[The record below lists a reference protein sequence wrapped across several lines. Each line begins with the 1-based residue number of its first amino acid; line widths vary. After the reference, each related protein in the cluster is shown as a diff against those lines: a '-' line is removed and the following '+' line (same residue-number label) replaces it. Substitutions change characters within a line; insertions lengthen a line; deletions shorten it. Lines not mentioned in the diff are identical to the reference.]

1 MRYNFTCCSF
11 AILIVCASTTI
22 AFPRGGGG
30 NYTRLRNEI
39 LEYERR
45 LMIGANLSLSDVERA
60 ANKILMKAKQEELHA
75 GFKDPRLFAPAR
87 NFLEAKNDIDG
98 SKVFQLIRHM
108 PKGAVL
114 HSHDTA
120 LVSSD
125 YIYYNV
131 TFRNDLY
138 ACIEKDTV
146 ELRFFRVPDN
156 SCSWE
161 LLKDI
166 RRDPTR
172 GEIVNDMIRK
182 RMSMRCDDPTSS
194 YPNVDRAWHKFIDIF
209 AFVGPLLTYR
219 PVYEDYFLE
228 ALNQL
233 YEDNVMYLELRST
246 LPTLYDFDATTKYKP
261 RDLVGIYR
269 NLTRRFKEMHPDF
282 VGAKLI
288 YAPRRSDTYEDTR
301 DHVRIMSEI
310 KELYPDFVAG
320 FDLVGQEDKGHT
332 LEEFADLLRE
342 VGKRNISFF
351 FHAGET
357 NWLGAPTDENLVD
370 AILLNTRRI
379 GHGYALASHPFL
391 MELVKRMD
399 IAIEV
404 NPISNQVLKL
414 VDDLRNHAARSLF
427 AEGYAV
433 VVSNDDPSFWGA
445 RALSYDFYE
454 AFMALMSSHA
464 DLKSLKQLALNSF
477 IYSSLG
483 DDEKQKAIDRWQG
496 KWQKYVE
503 DLAVGRK

>member
-1 MRYNFTCCSF
+1 MKNITPSLI
-11 AILIVCASTTI
+11 ILVVYASATI
-22 AFPRGGGG
+22 AYPLS
-30 NYTRLRNEI
+30 NYTRLRDEI
-39 LEYERR
+39 LKYEQR
-45 LMIGANLSLSDVERA
+45 LMIGANLSLTEVEQA
-60 ANKILMKAKQEELHA
+60 ANKILMKAKQEELRA
-75 GFKDPRLFAPAR
+75 GFNDPRLFAPAR

-98 SKVFQLIRHM
+98 SKVFQLIRRM

-114 HSHDTA
+114 HSHDIA
-120 LVSSD
+120 LVSGD

-131 TFRNDLY
+131 TYRDDLY
-138 ACIEKDTV
+138 VCIEKGVV
-146 ELRFFRVPDN
+146 ELRFFRAPDD

-161 LLKDI
+161 LLKNV

-172 GEIVNDMIRK
+172 GAMVNDMIKK
-182 RMSMRCDDPTSS
+182 RMSMLCDDPASAYS
-194 YPNVDRAWHKFIDIF
+194 NVDRAWHKFMDVF
-209 AFVGPLLTYR
+209 AFVRPLLTYR

-228 ALNQL
+228 ALKQL
-233 YEDNVMYLELRST
+233 SEDNVMYLELRST
-246 LPTLYDFDATTKYKP
+246 LPTLYDFDGTKYKP
-261 RDLVGIYR
+261 QDLVGIYR
-269 NLTRRFKEMHPDF
+269 NLTRRFKQEHPDF
-282 VGAKLI
+282 IGAKLI
-288 YAPRRSDTYEDTR
+288 YAPTRSGTYEQAKDY
-301 DHVRIMSEI
+301 VQIMTEI

-332 LEEFADLLRE
+332 LEEFADLLKE
-342 VGKRNISFF
+342 VEKRNISFF

-391 MELVKRMD
+391 MELVKRMG

-414 VDDLRNHAARSLF
+414 VDDLRNHPARSLF

-454 AFMALMSSHA
+454 AFMALMSNHA

-477 IYSSLG
+477 IYSSL
-483 DDEKQKAIDRWQG
+483 DNYEKQKAIDSWY
-496 KWQKYVE
+496 KAWQKYVE
-503 DLAVGRK
+503 DVAIKKW